1 MMRIALDTMGGDHA
15 PEQTVKGAVEYVRRY
30 PGSQLTVVLVGPE
43 PALRAEVEKYSI
55 DPDRIEIVHASQVV
69 DMHDRPARIIKT
81 KKDSS
86 LVKAVELLQEGRV
99 DAAVSAGN
107 TGAFLSASLFLLDR
121 VPGVRRPAICP
132 LIPTAHGGFLLC
144 DAGANVDV
152 RARDLVQFALMARA
166 YSIHIFDHPKPRVG
180 LLNIGT
186 EVGKGNDLTVR
197 AYDLLAEHIDNFIG
211 NVEARDLFAG
221 VADVVVCDGFVGN
234 IVIKIVEGMVLHVAG
249 WARKKVKRYPLSQLV
264 LPLMRPALRDLV
276 QELDYEEHGG
286 SPLLGLNGVVVVAHG
301 SSSARAIMNALNT
314 AHQSV
319 SENLINSIQQGIEAH
334 LDIFEERNGVAA
346 KQNS

>member
-1 MMRIALDTMGGDHA
+1 MLN
-15 PEQTVKGAVEYVRRY
+15 
-30 PGSQLTVVLVGPE
+30 
-43 PALRAEVEKYSI
+43 
-55 DPDRIEIVHASQVV
+55 
-69 DMHDRPARIIKT
+69 DRPARILKT
-81 KKDSS
+81 KRDSS
-86 LVKAVELLQEGRV
+86 LVKTVEMVQTGEA

-121 VPGVRRPAICP
+121 IPGVRRPAICP

-166 YSIHIFDHPKPRVG
+166 YSIHIFNHPKPRVG

-197 AYDLLAEHIDNFIG
+197 AYDLLAEHVDNFIG

-234 IVIKIVEGMVLHVAG
+234 IVIKIVEGMVLHVSAG
-249 WARKKVKRYPLSQLV
+249 
-264 LPLMRPALRDLV
+264 
-276 QELDYEEHGG
+276 HG
-286 SPLLGLNGVVVVAHG
+286 
-301 SSSARAIMNALNT
+301 
-314 AHQSV
+314 
-319 SENLINSIQQGIEAH
+319 
-334 LDIFEERNGVAA
+334 
-346 KQNS
+346 